1 MVENRLHVIIDYSY
15 LYYKYKFQLESGR
28 MKRLTQP
35 MEWHGVVVE
44 KDVSQIYYSLREIEQ
59 IRRKYEAEWQSVTL
73 SIAFD
78 SKSARKESGTTESSK
93 YKSNRG
99 GKLNDDDF
107 ENIEFVRSVL
117 SRVGYNTYKIEGA
130 EADDIIAA
138 LVKWYSDS
146 DLFGYTLIY
155 TPDADVLEN
164 IKSNV
169 AAMRYKSGKGY
180 TFINSQNFQD
190 VLSAELKCT
199 MPYNCLMLYKCTVGD
214 KSDCIDGIKGFG
226 PAAFNKMIAAL
237 AEMKFDTAM
246 GSNANAVAYALRS
259 LHETGYF
266 SDAQYQQAVESLE
279 LVKPIVLDKLDT
291 PTKKPDIGLRQAVYM
306 QYNMPSLVP

>member
-35 MEWHGVVVE
+35 MEWHGVTVE
-44 KDVSQIYYSLREIEQ
+44 KDISQIYYSLREIEQ

-78 SKSARKESGTTESSK
+78 SKSARKESGTAESSK

-99 GKLNDDDF
+99 GKLNDEDF
-107 ENIEFVRSVL
+107 ENIEFVRDIL

-138 LVKWYSDS
+138 LVKEYSDS

-164 IKSNV
+164 VKNNV

-180 TFINSQNFQD
+180 TFIDRRNFKD
-190 VLSAELKCT
+190 VMSAELKCN

-226 PAAFNKMIAAL
+226 PAAFNKMIGAL
-237 AEMKFDTAM
+237 AVREFDTSL
-246 GSNANAVAYALRS
+246 GSNANAVAYALRD
-259 LHETGYF
+259 LHEAKYLNDT
-266 SDAQYQQAVESLE
+266 QYKQAVDSLE
-279 LVKPIVLDKLDT
+279 LVKPIILERLDV
-291 PTKKPDIGLRQAVYM
+291 PVKKPSISLRQAVYM